1 MFSASPPYAVYVPSE
16 GMIMNFQ
23 GTSLSIHQPLSLS
36 ELSID
41 TLLKGLIT
49 FVHRPIASPELG
61 QMMTPCL
68 TSNNENVFFFF
79 LDCINLDVALHVFV
93 RP

>member
-1 MFSASPPYAVYVPSE
+1 MFSASPPYAVYLPSE

-23 GTSLSIHQPLSLS
+23 GTSLSIRQPLSLS

-49 FVHRPIASPELG
+49 FVHQPIALPALG
-61 QMMTPCL
+61 QMMTPRL
-68 TSNNENVFFFF
+68 TSINKNVFLFF
-79 LDCINLDVALHVFV
+79 IAST
-93 RP
+93 